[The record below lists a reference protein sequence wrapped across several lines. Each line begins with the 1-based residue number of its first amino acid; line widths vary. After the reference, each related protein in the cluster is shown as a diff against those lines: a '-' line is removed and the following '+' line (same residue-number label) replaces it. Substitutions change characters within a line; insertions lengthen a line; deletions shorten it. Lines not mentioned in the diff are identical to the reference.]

1 MVECISL
8 KTEKSHYAKLDYVN
22 DRGKNG
28 KIKANEIVGF
38 FSGWDK
44 YNTKGLEIGH
54 LN

>member
-38 FSGWDK
+38 FKAGI
-44 YNTKGLEIGH
+44 NTIPKALKLVI
-54 LN
+54 